1 LTPEGQQRLRDHQN
15 HVSKELKE
23 LIPKLQYM
31 KDKHPVAMGSEYN
44 LFKPFTKKNKVQ
56 LDIKRDKKGN
66 VVYTPITS
74 VKKED
79 LLYMGYDKKEIDAL
93 GKITHDEAIQGRERL
108 VDILLEAGI
117 DDIASEA
124 IAVLPKW
131 SSVSKL
137 YGDKPVILG
146 LERCEE
152 FRMQTN
158 PIDASIG
165 TAGMFNT
172 GTNPM
177 SMYISNNMKMPNN
190 RKDRAG
196 GTRWQVP
203 WGKHRLASEKLTNTA
218 GHDAKVNKTNVLPVV
233 MVRDPYNW
241 MQSMCRHN
249 YEARWPHRK
258 ECPNLAKPKLQ
269 NDGTARKTP
278 MMLKYKPPIYFDSLA
293 DYWGQWYKEY
303 LEADYPRLIV
313 RFEDIQFHAKE
324 LIEVIG
330 QCAGAVPREDDEL
343 FRYVVDSAKWGAAHQ
358 SKSNMISAMVKYGTD
373 KNRFN
378 GMTEADWVV
387 AKEVF
392 TPELMELFGYE
403 MPEKLR

>member
-1 LTPEGQQRLRDHQN
+1 MRHRSGDDPRSITAPPTSSGSFSKFKKPRSLVKKHQNLEYLIIFLVSCIILAYIWVLSHVTDSGGNTHGGVGTIDETVSDWRTNRDGATPLTPEGQQRLRDHQN

-31 KDKHPVAMGSEYN
+31 KDKHPVAMGSEHN

-66 VVYTPITS
+66 VVYNPITS

-93 GKITHDEAIQGRERL
+93 GSITHDEAIQGRERL

-152 FRMQTN
+152 FRMQTD
-158 PIDASIG
+158 PTDASIG

-218 GHDAKVNKTNVLPVV
+218 AHDAKVNKTNVLPVV

-241 MQSMCRHN
+241 LQSMVRL
-249 YEARWPHRK
+249 RRF
-258 ECPNLAKPKLQ
+258 
-269 NDGTARKTP
+269 
-278 MMLKYKPPIYFDSLA
+278 FDSFVLSFGSVNVA
-293 DYWGQWYKEY
+293 GS
-303 LEADYPRLIV
+303 
-313 RFEDIQFHAKE
+313 FESPFF
-324 LIEVIG
+324 
-330 QCAGAVPREDDEL
+330 AVFPVL
-343 FRYVVDSAKWGAAHQ
+343 FLLLCV
-358 SKSNMISAMVKYGTD
+358 
-373 KNRFN
+373 
-378 GMTEADWVV
+378 
-387 AKEVF
+387 
-392 TPELMELFGYE
+392 
-403 MPEKLR
+403 